1 MIAVASLLLVVAV
14 SMLVVRAGTVALTM
28 TGLSEEIAQF
38 QALSAFSGAG
48 FTTSEAEHVVRHPTR
63 RRVVALLMGLGSI
76 GIVTAIS
83 SLALSFVGAGHAAPA
98 RSVVLLLGVLALI
111 TLARSRGFNRVLTP
125 VIERALVRYA
135 TLELRDYADLLHLRD
150 DYRIVEIN
158 VDAESWLASRQLHEL
173 GLSGEG
179 VLVLG
184 VVRAG
189 GGYVGA
195 PAPAL
200 RLAVG
205 DRLIV
210 YGRAHRL
217 HELSTRTAN
226 DQAAHRAASAEHERD
241 IVAQA
246 GLG

>member
-1 MIAVASLLLVVAV
+1 MYLCWTCHLSFVSVAPHFSWYASDSLLLESTLLAMFVAP
-14 SMLVVRAGTVALTM
+14 AGP
-28 TGLSEEIAQF
+28 
-38 QALSAFSGAG
+38 
-48 FTTSEAEHVVRHPTR
+48 RP
-63 RRVVALLMGLGSI
+63 GLGTPPST
-76 GIVTAIS
+76 GM
-83 SLALSFVGAGHAAPA
+83 
-98 RSVVLLLGVLALI
+98 LLLYGWLLFRLMLETGMSKI
-111 TLARSRGFNRVLTP
+111 LSGDPTWRSL
-125 VIERALVRYA
+125 RAMEFFFETSPFPTWIA
-135 TLELRDYADLLHLRD
+135 WIAH
-150 DYRIVEIN
+150 DYRIVEID
-158 VDAESWLASRQLHEL
+158 VDAKSWLASRQLHEL

-195 PAPAL
+195 PDGAL
-200 RLAVG
+200 RLGAG

-210 YGRAHRL
+210 YRRAHRL
-217 HELSTRTAN
+217 QELSTRTAG